1 MAFSN
6 YMENEI
12 LDWINGGAFPTPPT
26 ATWAQL
32 FNGNPTDTGTGGT
45 ALYTRA
51 SVAAGGWTTTTGS
64 TATISNTAALT
75 ITTSAS
81 PSAVADYV
89 GVFDS
94 SAAGNLL
101 FHGLLTTSK
110 TIAVGDEVKF
120 NALALTLRVD

>member
-1 MAFSN
+1 
-6 YMENEI
+6 
-12 LDWINGGAFPTPPT
+12 
-26 ATWAQL
+26 
-32 FNGNPTDTGTGGT
+32 
-45 ALYTRA
+45 
-51 SVAAGGWTTTTGS
+51 
-64 TATISNTAALT
+64 
-75 ITTSAS
+75 
-81 PSAVADYV
+81 VADYV

>member
-12 LDWINGGAFPTPPT
+12 LDWINGGAFTTQPT
-26 ATWAQL
+26 ATWVQL

-64 TATISNTAALT
+64 NGNDKQHGGVDDNIKC
-75 ITTSAS
+75 ITF
-81 PSAVADYV
+81 
-89 GVFDS
+89 G
-94 SAAGNLL
+94 GG
-101 FHGLLTTSK
+101 GLRWRL
-110 TIAVGDEVKF
+110 
-120 NALALTLRVD
+120 